1 MCQTNKSKLLEPHHL
16 VGLRQS
22 PSNRGLEPE
31 SIMVSEP
38 ESKSYGRE
46 PESMMQEPE
55 SLVVL

>member
-31 SIMVSEP
+31 SMVSEP
-38 ESKSYGRE
+38 ESRSYGRE